1 MIRKII
7 VLLFSLAS
15 LSGLLVAQ
23 ELKTDSIQK
32 VLESAA
38 ADTNKVNMLIDLGKK
53 WYRSSPKEA
62 LGYSKEAIEIAQK
75 LGYGKGLALAYK
87 NAGLSHYVNGEYAE
101 TINYWQLSRQ
111 AFESFG
117 DRAGVA
123 NILSNMGAV
132 YNNFGKDTK
141 ALELY
146 FESQKVAEEIKDSL
160 RIVTTMINIGTIYVK
175 KPVTVQKAIDI
186 YLAALPVAE
195 ALRDNDAIGTT
206 TANLGE
212 AYFKSGDY
220 SAAITYYKKSLLA
233 FEKSSSGNLS
243 FSLTSIGNVYAK
255 QGDFSLA
262 LQNQSRALEISK
274 GLNAKPDMV
283 SALLGLAGTYSL
295 KGDIPQAIESFDQA
309 QALAREISA
318 NFELRDA
325 YEGLAKM
332 HASTSDYR
340 NAYKYQV
347 LLTDIREVLYLS
359 SNDNLIK
366 QQQLGFDLVKKQ
378 GELEVQKLA
387 MEKQKIVKN
396 AFLAGLI
403 LIVIIAIIILR
414 NYLNKVKVNRI
425 LDKQKAQIEN
435 LLLNILP
442 AEVAKELQD
451 HGAATPRDY
460 QSVSVLFTDF
470 KDFTKIAEGLHP
482 NDLVTELNEY
492 FQEFDS
498 IVERNNLEKIKTIG
512 DSYMCA
518 GGIPTEN
525 STHPVNVVMAGL
537 EMQEFMRAKN
547 TGRIE
552 KGLLP
557 WGLRVGIH
565 TGPLV
570 AGVVGRKKYAY
581 DIWGNTVNI
590 ASRMESNGDI
600 GKVNISAATFELI
613 RNDFNCTYR
622 GKISAKNVGEID
634 MYFVDNL
641 ILLKN

>member
-1 MIRKII
+1 
-7 VLLFSLAS
+7 
-15 LSGLLVAQ
+15 
-23 ELKTDSIQK
+23 
-32 VLESAA
+32 
-38 ADTNKVNMLIDLGKK
+38 
-53 WYRSSPKEA
+53 
-62 LGYSKEAIEIAQK
+62 
-75 LGYGKGLALAYK
+75 
-87 NAGLSHYVNGEYAE
+87 
-101 TINYWQLSRQ
+101 
-111 AFESFG
+111 
-117 DRAGVA
+117 
-123 NILSNMGAV
+123 
-132 YNNFGKDTK
+132 
-141 ALELY
+141 
-146 FESQKVAEEIKDSL
+146 
-160 RIVTTMINIGTIYVK
+160 MINIGTIYVK